1 MKKKLLV
8 LLIAVIPT
16 LMPNLASAV
25 AIDVGCGGF
34 MGNFCTD
41 FWQKAG
47 LNNEPPNSVATNS
60 NDDVPVP
67 DFFPLAEYVPLNSKS
82 MPIDFY

>member
-25 AIDVGCGGF
+25 AIDVG
-34 MGNFCTD
+34 
-41 FWQKAG
+41 
-47 LNNEPPNSVATNS
+47 
-60 NDDVPVP
+60 DVVHCLHIDADCVIAVIPT
-67 DFFPLAEYVPLNSKS
+67 L
-82 MPIDFY
+82 MPHLQGA

>member
-25 AIDVGCGGF
+25 AIDVGDC
-34 MGNFCTD
+34 D
-41 FWQKAG
+41 G
-47 LNNEPPNSVATNS
+47 LIYAELGICVAQR
-60 NDDVPVP
+60 
-67 DFFPLAEYVPLNSKS
+67 
-82 MPIDFY
+82 